1 MKKTTSNILFQYCL
15 ASLNTFEE
23 GEKKAVAYILLE
35 DAYGV
40 SKTDILLNKQLPIDF
55 IKLDEQLNQLNNK
68 VPVQHLV
75 GFTIFRNR
83 KFSVSPDVL
92 IPRPETEE
100 IIDIIKGFGLD
111 SPEVIDIGTG
121 SGCIAISLALELNK
135 PFIKAVDISERAL
148 AIAKKNATSLNASV
162 TFNKEDF
169 LNYSQA
175 IQGEY
180 DVVVSNPPY
189 IKKEEARKMEDNVLH
204 HEPHIALFVENKDPL
219 VFYRHI
225 AIFGKNNL
233 KKGGQIVVEV
243 NAHFG
248 KETKTLF
255 EGYGY
260 SEVKLIQDFYEKDR
274 FVVAKR

>member
-1 MKKTTSNILFQYCL
+1 MKKTTSNTLFQYCL

-55 IKLDEQLNQLNNK
+55 IKLDGQLKQLNHK

-100 IIDIIKGFGLD
+100 IIDIIKEFGLD

-121 SGCIAISLALELNK
+121 SGCIGISLALELNK
-135 PFIKAVDISERAL
+135 PFIKAIDISEKAL
-148 AIAKKNATSLNASV
+148 AVAKKNATSLKASV
-162 TFNKEDF
+162 TFIKEDF
-169 LNYSQA
+169 LNHSQA
-175 IQGEY
+175 IHGEY
-180 DVVVSNPPY
+180 DIVVSNPPY
-189 IKKEEARKMEDNVLH
+189 IKQEEAGKMEDNVLH
-204 HEPHIALFVENKDPL
+204 HEPHTALFVENEDPL

-225 AIFGKNNL
+225 AIYGKNNL
-233 KKGGQIVVEV
+233 KKGGHIVVEV

-255 EGYGY
+255 DAYGY